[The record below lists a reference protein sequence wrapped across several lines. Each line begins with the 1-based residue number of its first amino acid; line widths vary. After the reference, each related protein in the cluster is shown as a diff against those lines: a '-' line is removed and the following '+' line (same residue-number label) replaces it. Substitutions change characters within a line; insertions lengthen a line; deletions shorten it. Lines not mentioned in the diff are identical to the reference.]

1 MLLVVFTFLMS
12 IFDVTRYDGSY
23 LCCTYVSRAMKF
35 TAFIYESV
43 EKNKSISSKQV
54 DFEII
59 S

>member
-1 MLLVVFTFLMS
+1 MS

-59 S
+59 P